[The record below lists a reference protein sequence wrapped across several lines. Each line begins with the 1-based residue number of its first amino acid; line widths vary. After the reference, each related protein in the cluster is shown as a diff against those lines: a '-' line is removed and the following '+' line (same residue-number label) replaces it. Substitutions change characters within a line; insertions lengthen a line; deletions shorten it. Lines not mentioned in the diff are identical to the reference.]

1 MAGHGR
7 GRKKRSDAVE
17 AADVAHGVPAGC
29 APDGTLVDVDHIM
42 GNASRQSVELAGL
55 VGAFAGLAL
64 KGGHEDVGDERRFA
78 RTRDACD
85 GDDGPHRNGHV
96 DVAEIVF

>member
-1 MAGHGR
+1 MCSKPAPPQVGQRPLPELNEKSPTLSPRWRAMG
-7 GRKKRSDAVE
+7 
-17 AADVAHGVPAGC
+17 VA
-29 APDGTLVDVDHIM
+29 VDHIM